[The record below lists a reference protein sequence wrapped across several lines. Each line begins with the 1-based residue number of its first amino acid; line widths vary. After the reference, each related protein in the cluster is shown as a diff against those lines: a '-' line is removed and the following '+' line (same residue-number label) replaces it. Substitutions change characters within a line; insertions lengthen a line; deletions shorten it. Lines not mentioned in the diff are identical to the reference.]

1 MNTAQLIDA
10 LAASL
15 ATAYPTRVAELSAR
29 TGQATCVVA
38 LDGVAYDTA
47 AMCDPAP
54 TTVTATVTV
63 IAAGTGEQGVRDL
76 LTRTD
81 SVAALIRAA
90 GFTVEQCDAAD
101 ANDAPA
107 LVFTATAEGEG

>member
-1 MNTAQLIDA
+1 MNAAQLIDA

-29 TGQATCVVA
+29 TGQVTCVAA
-38 LDGVAYDTA
+38 LDRISYETG

-54 TTVTATVTV
+54 IIVTATVTV

-76 LTRTD
+76 LTRAD

-90 GFTVEQCDAAD
+90 GFTVEDCDAAD

-107 LVFTATAEGEG
+107 LAFTATAAGEG

>member
-38 LDGVAYDTA
+38 LDGVA
-47 AMCDPAP
+47 
-54 TTVTATVTV
+54 
-63 IAAGTGEQGVRDL
+63 
-76 LTRTD
+76 
-81 SVAALIRAA
+81 
-90 GFTVEQCDAAD
+90 
-101 ANDAPA
+101 
-107 LVFTATAEGEG
+107 

>member
-1 MNTAQLIDA
+1 MNTAQLVDA

-15 ATAYPTRVAELSAR
+15 ATVYPTRVAELSAR
-29 TGQATCVVA
+29 TGAATAVVA
-38 LDGVAYDTA
+38 LDRVAYDTG

-63 IAAGTGEQGVRDL
+63 IAAGLGEQGVKDL
-76 LTRTD
+76 LTRAD

-90 GFTVEQCDAAD
+90 GFTVEGCEAAD

-107 LVFTATAEGEG
+107 LLFTATAAGEG